1 MVKDVP
7 EVKEY
12 TVTAT
17 VNDEAMGTAK
27 LSPEVDKYKEG
38 TEVTA
43 TAKVKDES
51 KYEFVNWT
59 VGDEEVLRRQ
69 STSLQLTKTWSLKR
83 TSKRKKSRN
92 RR

>member
-1 MVKDVP
+1 MTKTWSLKRTSKQKKGQAPVEKT
-7 EVKEY
+7 Y

-27 LSPEVDKYKEG
+27 LSPEADKYKER

-59 VGDEEVLRRQ
+59 VGNEEV
-69 STSLQLTKTWSLKR
+69 
-83 TSKRKKSRN
+83 
-92 RR
+92 

>member
-1 MVKDVP
+1 MGEDVP

-59 VGDEEVLRRQ
+59 VGDEEV
-69 STSLQLTKTWSLKR
+69 SKKAEYNFTTKTWSLKR
-83 TSKRKKSRN
+83 TSKQKKSRS
-92 RR
+92 RL

>member
-1 MVKDVP
+1 MIQFAALVKDVP

-27 LSPEVDKYKEG
+27 LSPEADKYKEG

-43 TAKVKDES
+43 NCES
-51 KYEFVNWT
+51 K
-59 VGDEEVLRRQ
+59 RRKQ
-69 STSLQLTKTWSLKR
+69 V
-83 TSKRKKSRN
+83 
-92 RR
+92 